1 MEGMT
6 EKRRVMG
13 RTLAHEA
20 LNKVAAFGGE
30 ISFIVCV
37 VMYLCKITQK
47 MFRFYFQ
54 INQFRLFKQEIFVFV
69 IFKTESEPETEV
81 FVPYIR
87 EAEFG

>member
-1 MEGMT
+1 MRHIIRIEGI
-6 EKRRVMG
+6 G
-13 RTLAHEA
+13 SL
-20 LNKVAAFGGE
+20 KVAAFGGE

-37 VMYLCKITQK
+37 VMYLGKITQK